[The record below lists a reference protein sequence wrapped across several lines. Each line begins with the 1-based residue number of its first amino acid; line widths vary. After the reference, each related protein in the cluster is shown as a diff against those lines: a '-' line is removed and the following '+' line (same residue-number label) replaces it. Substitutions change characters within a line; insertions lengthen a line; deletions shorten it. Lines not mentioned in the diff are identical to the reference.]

1 MKMIKVNYIFVKENK
16 VVSYRYF
23 ETEQAA
29 KESSAKYNEV
39 RQNYK
44 AELSGEVEVI
54 AHHTA
59 IAKGY
64 EPVKSERTECYSGK
78 FGTGYIK
85 HYPTKGSDVRSS
97 WFHRIEY
104 FIEK

>member
-1 MKMIKVNYIFVKENK
+1 MIKVNYIFVKENK

-23 ETEQAA
+23 ETEQEA

-44 AELSGEVEVI
+44 AELAGEVEVI

-59 IAKGY
+59 IARGY

-85 HYPTKGSDVRSS
+85 HYPTLKTRGSFRGHSY
-97 WFHRIEY
+97 HIIEY

>member
-1 MKMIKVNYIFVKENK
+1 MKNYKVNYIFIKENK
-16 VVSYRYF
+16 VVSSRYF
-23 ETEQAA
+23 ETEKEA
-29 KESSAKYNEV
+29 KESSAKFNEV

-44 AELSGEVEVI
+44 AELVGEVEMV

-85 HYPTKGSDVRSS
+85 HYPSKYSNVRSVWS
-97 WFHRIEY
+97 HRIEY